1 MTNED
6 LTPTAATEET
16 QAAADPTTSAP
27 ESAEAPTA
35 VLEPATETL
44 QAEAPAPEAP
54 TPAEEAAAPPAETP
68 APAPQATAAPAA
80 NVSDEDLFEAA
91 MASMESDEAK
101 REASQVIAKGDRI
114 EAKVIMVEKDR
125 VFVDLGTKAEG
136 VVPLSELTESIID
149 SAVGVVA
156 PGDTFEVV
164 VLKTGSAEGNA
175 IVSKKRA
182 DFDQTWQRI
191 LDSFED
197 ATVFQAQVIDRVKGG
212 LVVDIGVRGFV
223 PATHVG
229 SGRLRNIEKY
239 VGQTLPVKIIEID
252 RDRRKVVLSNREA
265 EAERRD
271 EAKKEIFD
279 KIKTGDTVPGVVRR
293 LTDYGAFVDLGGVDG
308 LLHISEMSWYR
319 ISHPKEVLR
328 EGDEINV
335 QVLRFDQGSGRISLG
350 LRQVLPDP
358 WNLIRDNYKVGQ
370 RIQVKVSRIVQ
381 SGAFV
386 RLPEGA
392 EAFLP
397 LSECSNKRVKRPEE
411 AIEEGQDI
419 EPMIIDLRTDDRR
432 MVLSIRE
439 GAQPIVGDRGGM
451 GGDRNRRGPR
461 RGPRQDSSM
470 EAPAATM
477 RAPTGGATIG
487 ERLGMLKG
495 ILRGDSDPEPEAVAE
510 PVAKAAPAPVAEPE
524 PPAEAATAQ
533 AAEPEPAAE
542 AAPEPVA
549 EPTPEPAAEA
559 APEPAAEPASEPEQA

>member
-1 MTNED
+1 
-6 LTPTAATEET
+6 
-16 QAAADPTTSAP
+16 
-27 ESAEAPTA
+27 
-35 VLEPATETL
+35 
-44 QAEAPAPEAP
+44 
-54 TPAEEAAAPPAETP
+54 
-68 APAPQATAAPAA
+68 
-80 NVSDEDLFEAA
+80 
-91 MASMESDEAK
+91 
-101 REASQVIAKGDRI
+101 
-114 EAKVIMVEKDR
+114 
-125 VFVDLGTKAEG
+125 
-136 VVPLSELTESIID
+136 
-149 SAVGVVA
+149 
-156 PGDTFEVV
+156 
-164 VLKTGSAEGNA
+164 
-175 IVSKKRA
+175 
-182 DFDQTWQRI
+182 
-191 LDSFED
+191 
-197 ATVFQAQVIDRVKGG
+197 
-212 LVVDIGVRGFV
+212 
-223 PATHVG
+223 
-229 SGRLRNIEKY
+229 
-239 VGQTLPVKIIEID
+239 VKIIEID

-265 EAERRD
+265 ESERRD
-271 EAKKEIFD
+271 EAKKEIFE

-358 WNLIRDNYKVGQ
+358 WNLIRENYKVGQ

-419 EPMIIDLRTDDRR
+419 EPMIIDLRTEDRR
-432 MVLSIRE
+432 MVLSIRD
-439 GAQPIVGDRGGM
+439 GAQPVTSDRGGM

-495 ILRGDSDPEPEAVAE
+495 ILRGEGEPEPEERE
-510 PVAKAAPAPVAEPE
+510 PAKAESAP
-524 PPAEAATAQ
+524 Q
-533 AAEPEPAAE
+533 PAAPK
-542 AAPEPVA
+542 APEPVA
-549 EPTPEPAAEA
+549 EAVSEPVAEPAAGPEAAPAPEPVHEAPAEA
-559 APEPAAEPASEPEQA
+559 APEAAAEPADAPAAPEEPGQA